1 MAAGKW
7 VIRRMCGYQYHV
19 VYKFMSPR
27 KTSGKPVSSKFVDS
41 TVSRVLSRLGR
52 GEGLQVLWPEQNVVW
67 MLQRV
72 LAYLVIHFKVIHLPI
87 FFLYRF
93 NSLRIEC
100 SL

>member
-1 MAAGKW
+1 
-7 VIRRMCGYQYHV
+7 MCGYQYHF
-19 VYKFMSPR
+19 VYKFMSSR
-27 KTSGKPVSSKFVDS
+27 KTSGKPVSSKFIDS

-87 FFLYRF
+87 SFKPL
-93 NSLRIEC
+93 
-100 SL
+100 